1 MKVHLSMDKLL
12 LIIVWKICIM
22 NYAKTDIFLKMH
34 LLFNIWLYGCHTFFL
49 ASDYLTFLQS
59 FSFPISSFYGQFSD
73 YNVFLSWH
81 SSKTSS
87 FCSTSTQCWNYL
99 EAHKICFFMH
109 SSTACA
115 KHPTHFPGSG
125 HFSSC
130 CWGKVEG
137 WSLMIL
143 SCQITDFLKQNH
155 PWICGNDHGKRSDTS
170 SALLPSFSVNCYLI
184 QKVEPVFYRQAFLK
198 NRCF

>member
-1 MKVHLSMDKLL
+1 
-12 LIIVWKICIM
+12 
-22 NYAKTDIFLKMH
+22 
-34 LLFNIWLYGCHTFFL
+34 
-49 ASDYLTFLQS
+49 
-59 FSFPISSFYGQFSD
+59 
-73 YNVFLSWH
+73 
-81 SSKTSS
+81 
-87 FCSTSTQCWNYL
+87 
-99 EAHKICFFMH
+99 MH

-137 WSLMIL
+137 RSLMIL

-198 NRCF
+198 NRCFQFVLLGPLGDAGRQKLMSPQGTCRFLTALNTFVFLAL